1 MRYAYLIYVNAKYLA
16 RHQDG
21 GTMEKL
27 VKKAKKA
34 DLPDVL
40 WGIVFHRG
48 DCTAASYEGFC
59 GANPAL
65 AKELPLI
72 CSVIGRVQELLGFRR
87 SQCISVIMTNTW
99 RSRG

>member
-48 DCTAASYEGFC
+48 DCTATSYEGFC

-65 AKELPLI
+65 AKELPLSAALSDGYRS
-72 CSVIGRVQELLGFRR
+72 CWDSGDHSVSL
-87 SQCISVIMTNTW
+87 
-99 RSRG
+99 